1 MKTFIVLGMHR
12 SATSL
17 VAKGLYESGV
27 HIGDRLIG
35 ADISNPYGHYED
47 MDFVSLNEKILNNA
61 KGSWNKPPT
70 EESILGLADIWRH
83 EIKEL
88 VEEKQMESLW
98 GWKDPRTILTIR
110 LFLPY
115 LTNPHFIV
123 CFRDPREVAKSLAK
137 RDRHITRK
145 AGLVL
150 AKIYN
155 DRLLRFL
162 SEWASD
168 KYQL

>member
-17 VAKGLYESGV
+17 VARGLVEAGV
-27 HIGDRLIG
+27 HMGEKQLG
-35 ADISNPYGHYED
+35 FHSSNPWGHYED
-47 MDFVSLNEKILNNA
+47 VDFISMSDRLLTA
-61 KGSWNKPPT
+61 AGGSWDKPPL
-70 EESILGLADIWRH
+70 EDSILGLASEWGPR
-83 EIKEL
+83 IKDFIEGKMR
-88 VEEKQMESLW
+88 EPLW
-98 GWKDPRTILTIR
+98 GWKDPRTVLTIP

-115 LTNPHFIV
+115 LVNPHFIT
-123 CFRDPREVAKSLAK
+123 CFRNPQDVAISLAR
-137 RDRHITRK
+137 RDRAMTRK
-145 AGLVL
+145 KALAL

-162 SEWASD
+162 SGWMND